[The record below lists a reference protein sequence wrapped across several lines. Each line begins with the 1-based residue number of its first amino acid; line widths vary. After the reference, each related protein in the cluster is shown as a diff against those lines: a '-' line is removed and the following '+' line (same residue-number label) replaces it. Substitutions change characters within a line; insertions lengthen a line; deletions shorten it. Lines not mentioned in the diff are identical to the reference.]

1 MEQDIAGKVFFS
13 DNRRYA
19 DLINGL
25 GCNGEQII
33 SGKDLQEMDTQTGF
47 WGKTTGGRKRRYNK
61 KHGYGIKIRD
71 LVRKTAFGINF
82 AVIGIENQSN
92 IDYTFPVR
100 AMSYDVGEYERQLKG
115 IRRRLRK
122 KGKDGQHLTPA
133 EYLCG
138 FQKDTRLYSVVTF
151 VLYYG
156 KDEWDAA
163 ADLHGMLDFT
173 DIPDGIQKLVQNY
186 HIHVV
191 DVPRMRNTEVF
202 KTDVRQVFDFI
213 RCSKDD
219 RSMRQLMAK
228 DPEYG
233 KMEEEAYNMAAA
245 YTGSENLLAV
255 KDDYIEGGRVNMCK
269 AIDDLILKGK
279 LEGRVEGELDKT
291 KTIVKNMLQR
301 GMADADI
308 CALAECDE
316 VFLEGVRKEL

>member
-1 MEQDIAGKVFFS
+1 M
-13 DNRRYA
+13 
-19 DLINGL
+19 
-25 GCNGEQII
+25 
-33 SGKDLQEMDTQTGF
+33 
-47 WGKTTGGRKRRYNK
+47 
-61 KHGYGIKIRD
+61 
-71 LVRKTAFGINF
+71 
-82 AVIGIENQSN
+82 
-92 IDYTFPVR
+92 
-100 AMSYDVGEYERQLKG
+100 
-115 IRRRLRK
+115 
-122 KGKDGQHLTPA
+122 
-133 EYLCG
+133 
-138 FQKDTRLYSVVTF
+138 TF

-233 KMEEEAYNMAAA
+233 KMEEDAYNMAAA

-291 KTIVKNMLQR
+291 KTIVKNMLRR